1 MIFFSGLL
9 FSEETFTTTRGFYLG
24 LNPGF
29 RMMKIKWTA
38 NTQTSSENNTINRQ
52 IIKSG
57 GGEGFVGRL
66 DLGYGI
72 EFKDKFY
79 LALNLFGDASSAH
92 SEGSVS
98 TNINGEQIIH
108 SYKFSHL
115 ADLGLGLRPGIN
127 IFSKCFV
134 FMDLSYING
143 YFKSETNRTGNIHP
157 FSTSSKEWYSGFEI
171 GLGTKLDFSNSIQH
185 LFVGVEAHYHG
196 FETKNRT
203 QSITGSNGEYS
214 RDYSDK
220 PSGMDVSFSITYLF

>member
-79 LALNLFGDASSAH
+79 LALNLLEMQVVRIAKVRFQ
-92 SEGSVS
+92 
-98 TNINGEQIIH
+98 QI
-108 SYKFSHL
+108 
-115 ADLGLGLRPGIN
+115 
-127 IFSKCFV
+127 
-134 FMDLSYING
+134 
-143 YFKSETNRTGNIHP
+143 
-157 FSTSSKEWYSGFEI
+157 
-171 GLGTKLDFSNSIQH
+171 
-185 LFVGVEAHYHG
+185 
-196 FETKNRT
+196 
-203 QSITGSNGEYS
+203 
-214 RDYSDK
+214 
-220 PSGMDVSFSITYLF
+220 